1 MRGAPGTGDRRSGSL
16 VFGVLAMGAPF
27 VVGAALIGDPPEP
40 VLEVFRFTDPAIVE
54 SSGLVSMGDLVV
66 TVNDSGDSGRVF
78 AVDPR
83 TGDTV
88 GTTSFV
94 EDPVDIEAVAP
105 ASAGQVWVADIGDNL
120 ARRDSVTL
128 TRVRVGRG
136 DRQDPGTTWTLTYAD
151 GAHNAETLLVHP
163 GTGRLFVVTKG
174 VFGGQVYAAPTRL
187 RDDRPNVLR
196 PGEPALGMATDG
208 AFFPDGQHVVVRNY
222 DRAVIYSWPS
232 MTEVTEL
239 GLPRQEQGEGIAVTA
254 DNRVLLSS
262 EGVDQPVLE
271 VPLPTRL
278 QEVVS
283 GESGSSTTT
292 EQEGAVPAP
301 SAPDDSEESVDPAME
316 PSGGDA
322 LPYLV
327 GGGLLALVLGGL
339 LWMRRWRHGAGRRT
353 G

>member
-1 MRGAPGTGDRRSGSL
+1 MKGSPL
-16 VFGVLAMGAPF
+16 LGVLAMGAPF

-40 VLEVFRFTDPAIVE
+40 VHEVFRFTDPAIVE
-54 SSGLVSMGDLVV
+54 SSGLVSLGDLMV

-78 AVDPR
+78 AVDPT

-88 GTTSFV
+88 GTTSFA
-94 EDPVDIEAVAP
+94 ENPVDIEAVAP
-105 ASAGQVWVADIGDNL
+105 ASADEVWVADIGDNL

-128 TRVRVGRG
+128 TRVPIGRG
-136 DRQDPGTTWTLTYAD
+136 DRQDPGTSWSLTYAD
-151 GAHNAETLLVHP
+151 GARNAETLLVHP

-174 VFGGQVYAAPTRL
+174 VFGGQVYAAPARL
-187 RDDRPNVLR
+187 REDQPNVLR

-208 AFFPDGQHVVVRNY
+208 AFFPDGRHVVVRNY
-222 DRAVIYSWPS
+222 DRAVIYAWPS
-232 MTEVTEL
+232 MAEVTEL

-271 VPLPTRL
+271 VPLPALLREL
-278 QEVVS
+278 VS
-283 GESGSSTTT
+283 GEPDPSARA
-292 EQEGAVPAP
+292 EQEAPTPSPGDPA
-301 SAPDDSEESVDPAME
+301 DSEKAEKSVDPAME
-316 PSGGDA
+316 SSGGDV

-339 LWMRRWRHGAGRRT
+339 LGMRRWRNGTGRRT